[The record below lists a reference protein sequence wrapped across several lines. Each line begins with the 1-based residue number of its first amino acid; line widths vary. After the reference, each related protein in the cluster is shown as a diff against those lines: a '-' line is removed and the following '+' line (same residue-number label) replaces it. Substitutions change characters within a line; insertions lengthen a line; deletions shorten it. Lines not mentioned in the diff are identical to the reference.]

1 MSWLQEV
8 GMLGGEGG
16 SGCRG
21 YMKLGCWEE
30 EEEEEVVVLVT
41 GSWDAGWRRRWLSW
55 RRRGGPLGG
64 AGCRRS
70 PPGAAAGRQVGHAPQ
85 AAHWLRHQDGR
96 GAVLHQLLPWT
107 NER

>member
-8 GMLGGEGG
+8 GMLGGGG
-16 SGCRG
+16 GGCRG
-21 YMKLGCWEE
+21 DGG
-30 EEEEEVVVLVT
+30 VVLWEGRAVE
-41 GSWDAGWRRRWLSW
+41 GVLLELQQ
-55 RRRGGPLGG
+55 GG
-64 AGCRRS
+64 
-70 PPGAAAGRQVGHAPQ
+70 QVGHAPQ